1 MDFYTVKQAKARS
14 VDFIRR
20 FPVTEDQELRLQ
32 DTTVSRKLVVLAWLW
47 RVSSLTPE
55 EMLLIRI
62 A

>member
-32 DTTVSRKLVVLAWLW
+32 DTTVSRKLVVLALEKPLYP
-47 RVSSLTPE
+47 RPGCCG
-55 EMLLIRI
+55 M
-62 A
+62 